1 MKENTQLNVLIV
13 DDNDIDVV
21 VNTKLLRLA
30 NFTDHISAFHDG
42 ESVIRYMKDN
52 MDELKHQTNVLLL
65 DIQMPGNDGFKVL
78 QQFQAL
84 PDDFT
89 KSCKVFMLSSSI
101 DRNDIERAEEIPDII
116 KVLEKPLDV
125 YLLRRLIQ
133 D

>member
-1 MKENTQLNVLIV
+1 
-13 DDNDIDVV
+13 
-21 VNTKLLRLA
+21 
-30 NFTDHISAFHDG
+30 
-42 ESVIRYMKDN
+42 
-52 MDELKHQTNVLLL
+52 
-65 DIQMPGNDGFKVL
+65 NDGFKVL